1 MVTHETFIQLI
12 NCICTTT
19 TGRRYKQWQS
29 TDYALAVEDGREG
42 EQLLLPEWFCSAN
55 ISRSARE
62 LLVRILHVDPQ
73 LRLTAAEALRH
84 PWSLGAVISHSGA
97 MKHISTECIP
107 EVVMNA
113 LSYDEVIEA
122 ITTES
127 IYYDEP
133 IRALSSDA
141 IAYDEIIDA
150 VTAIEIDSNGSA
162 VANDL
167 QPISSY
173 SSSSTATVTNGVLST
188 MPATAVP
195 VAPLISS
202 STGAVDEN
210 TSSDTTCSS
219 TASNQ
224 HMLYVSIR
232 EQQRQKEEADRNHIQ
247 NDDS

>member
-1 MVTHETFIQLI
+1 ME
-12 NCICTTT
+12 
-19 TGRRYKQWQS
+19 
-29 TDYALAVEDGREG
+29 EGREG
-42 EQLLLPEWFCSAN
+42 EQLLPEWFCSAN
-55 ISRSARE
+55 ISRPARE
-62 LLVRILHVDPQ
+62 LLVRVLHVDPQ

-84 PWSLGAVISHSGA
+84 PWSLGAVISHGA

-162 VANDL
+162 VTNDL
-167 QPISSY
+167 QPISYSSR
-173 SSSSTATVTNGVLST
+173 SSSSTPTVVNVLST

-202 STGAVDEN
+202 TAVDEN
-210 TSSDTTCSS
+210 TSSDTCSAS
-219 TASNQ
+219 SNQ
-224 HMLYVSIR
+224 LYVSIR
-232 EQQRQKEEADRNHIQ
+232 EQQRQKEEADRNNNNIIQ
-247 NDDS
+247 NNDS

>member
-1 MVTHETFIQLI
+1 M
-12 NCICTTT
+12 
-19 TGRRYKQWQS
+19 
-29 TDYALAVEDGREG
+29 EDGREG
-42 EQLLLPEWFCSAN
+42 EQLLPEWFCSAN

-84 PWSLGAVISHSGA
+84 PWSLGAVITQSA
-97 MKHISTECIP
+97 MKHISAECIP

-133 IRALSSDA
+133 MRALSSDA

-162 VANDL
+162 VTSDHDL
-167 QPISSY
+167 QPISY
-173 SSSSTATVTNGVLST
+173 TSSSTATVVNAHST

-202 STGAVDEN
+202 TAVDEN
-210 TSSDTTCSS
+210 ISSGITCS
-219 TASNQ
+219 ASNR
-224 HMLYVSIR
+224 LYVSIR

-247 NDDS
+247 NDS